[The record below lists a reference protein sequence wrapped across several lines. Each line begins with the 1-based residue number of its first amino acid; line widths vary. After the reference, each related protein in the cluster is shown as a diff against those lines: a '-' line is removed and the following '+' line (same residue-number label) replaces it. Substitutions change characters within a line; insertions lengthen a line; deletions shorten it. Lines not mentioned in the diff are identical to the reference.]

1 MSFKPGKLAL
11 LTDLYELAMLQAY
24 FVEGMTGEAVSS
36 LFVRRLR
43 SWYISWAGPKYAIQ
57 TVH

>member
-11 LTDLYELAMLQAY
+11 LTDLYELAMFQAY

-43 SWYISWAGPKYAIQ
+43 S
-57 TVH
+57 